1 MRLLP
6 KSPHIK
12 AFLNA
17 ISQNCDLYYSIS
29 LVDCISASGDP
40 SGTPFYHWRWKKK
53 TLPDVV
59 IWPLTTEQ
67 VEFVVEKAKN
77 CSIPLTPR
85 GGGSCYFGSS
95 VPAYGGAVLDVKRM
109 NQFPLMQLNI
119 CLVTQPGV
127 CFNTI
132 LEELCRQNLTL
143 GAYPTSAYTATI
155 GGWIGTGG
163 LVGIGTYSY
172 GPFIKQVHWLRVIA
186 SDGQQKTIDSP
197 EEFSKYFGSYGTLGI
212 VTEIC
217 LTIYDKIMQT
227 PVLYGFNDQVMTF
240 NSITDLLGHEE
251 LADQLSFI
259 RVTDVGYE
267 SRNHGFEDYQYYLL
281 LVLPTDNYE
290 YIQSQLQPIIA
301 EWKGD
306 LLEIDRAQI
315 IWDNILRDE
324 IKLKL
329 NTAVQM
335 MQQYYLHLSQCHAII
350 EKFQALIK
358 SYQLTGDFSVI
369 VNRDHQV
376 RLNLYTLTNNTNWI
390 HFLASKASPSPF
402 NERRISFRR
411 TRIHLRATKH
421 DLFQSF

>member
-109 NQFPLMQLNI
+109 NQFSIDATQHMLSHSTRSLFQYHFRGIMSSEFNIGRLSNI
-119 CLVTQPGV
+119 CLH
-127 CFNTI
+127 
-132 LEELCRQNLTL
+132 
-143 GAYPTSAYTATI
+143 SDH
-155 GGWIGTGG
+155 WG
-163 LVGIGTYSY
+163 LDRNRRLSGNWHISY

-212 VTEIC
+212 VTR
-217 LTIYDKIMQT
+217 
-227 PVLYGFNDQVMTF
+227 N
-240 NSITDLLGHEE
+240 LL
-251 LADQLSFI
+251 
-259 RVTDVGYE
+259 
-267 SRNHGFEDYQYYLL
+267 N
-281 LVLPTDNYE
+281 
-290 YIQSQLQPIIA
+290 
-301 EWKGD
+301 
-306 LLEIDRAQI
+306 
-315 IWDNILRDE
+315 
-324 IKLKL
+324 
-329 NTAVQM
+329 
-335 MQQYYLHLSQCHAII
+335 
-350 EKFQALIK
+350 
-358 SYQLTGDFSVI
+358 
-369 VNRDHQV
+369 
-376 RLNLYTLTNNTNWI
+376 NL
-390 HFLASKASPSPF
+390 
-402 NERRISFRR
+402 
-411 TRIHLRATKH
+411 
-421 DLFQSF
+421 